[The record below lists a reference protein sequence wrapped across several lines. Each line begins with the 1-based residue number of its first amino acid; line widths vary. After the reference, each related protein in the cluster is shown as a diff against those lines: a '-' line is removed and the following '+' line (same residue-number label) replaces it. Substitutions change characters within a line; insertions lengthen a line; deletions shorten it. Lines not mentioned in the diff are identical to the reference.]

1 MAPSAQSS
9 SISLVA
15 PNIGRQGRPS
25 PTLGPMRCPLAP
37 ERQAGVAESQRRC
50 PTNIRGPHSPIAQE
64 RTRNPG
70 RSYARALA
78 IVLLSTAIAFGVQRY
93 SRTADLAMIHL
104 LGIVIVALR
113 FDIKA
118 SLVSSLLSV
127 ALFDFLFV
135 PPRLSLTWADSKNT
149 FTFAGMLA
157 VSAVVSVLMQR
168 FRKQERVIRE
178 IVHEAQVEAETER
191 TRSSLLSAVS
201 HDLRTPLATIVT
213 AGTTLLDR
221 GEALDRSDSR
231 ELLTAMVFEAERLNH
246 LIQNLLSVTRLE
258 SPTIELRRSPESVEE
273 IIASAVGRVNAGP
286 PQTHRIQVSLSQD
299 LPWVLAEPALIE
311 QVILNLLENAM
322 RYSGPGSPVEVTA
335 SEEHGFVSIQ
345 VADRGPG
352 ILEADIDKV
361 FEKFYRGQQVNRRDG
376 GAGLGL
382 TICRAIVRTHGG
394 RIGVRNRQG
403 GGTIVEFSLPVA
415 GALEA
420 PAIEVKAHA

>member
-1 MAPSAQSS
+1 
-9 SISLVA
+9 
-15 PNIGRQGRPS
+15 
-25 PTLGPMRCPLAP
+25 MRCPLAP
-37 ERQAGVAESQRRC
+37 ERQAGAAESQRRC

-78 IVLLSTAIAFGVQRY
+78 IVLLSTAVAFGVQRY

-258 SPTIELRRSPESVEE
+258 SPTIELRRSPESIEE
-273 IIASAVGRVNAGP
+273 IIASAVARINAGQ
-286 PQTHRIQVSLSQD
+286 QTSRIHVALTGD

-311 QVILNLLENAM
+311 QVILNLLENAGH
-322 RYSGPGSPVEVTA
+322 YSGPGSPIDVTVS